1 MEANKSLLKLVV
13 ITTLFGLFLFISIN
27 IFLGD
32 VAVDPS
38 TQGGDPTDGYPGP
51 EMDALA
57 TGSPTETPVIWQVQV
72 LREYEEAL
80 KKEHLSPEMR
90 DSLEKKIEIYR
101 RVATEIEMSRHI
113 TVTPEP
119 AITRRF
125 LPTAT
130 LFVGLREGGSSD
142 FHNWEAIIQNIWSQY
157 ANNHEHI
164 TVYAGELGSE
174 TKYPGRG
181 VLYVL
186 RRTAAGRGGNRKE
199 YMLPEGTGWV
209 RISEVKGDILVLTS
223 KEGDTFYFYL
233 PGQEF
238 VSSLTDTA
246 PTVTPLPTPGPL
258 STRGPRSTLASPY
271 P

>member
-1 MEANKSLLKLVV
+1 MESNKSLLKLVIV
-13 ITTLFGLFLFISIN
+13 MTLIGLLLLVSIN
-27 IFLGD
+27 ISSRYVTPEAAAQRG
-32 VAVDPS
+32 VQSA
-38 TQGGDPTDGYPGP
+38 GYPGP
-51 EMDALA
+51 GTGTSA
-57 TGSPTETPVIWQVQV
+57 TGSPTETPVIWEVQV

-80 KKEHLSPEMR
+80 KKDNLSPETR
-90 DSLEKKIEIYR
+90 NSLETKIEIYR
-101 RVATEIEMSRHI
+101 RVATEIEISRHI

-142 FHNWEAIIQNIWSQY
+142 FHTWEAVIQNIWSQY

-164 TVYAGELGSE
+164 TVYAGELGSQ

-181 VLYVL
+181 VLYVV
-186 RRTAAGRGGNRKE
+186 RRTAAGRGGNRNE
-199 YMLPEGTGWV
+199 YLLPEGTGWV

-223 KEGDTFYFYL
+223 KEGKTFYFYL
-233 PGQEF
+233 PAQQF

-246 PTVTPLPTPGPL
+246 PTVTPLPTPGPI
-258 STRGPRSTLASPY
+258 STLTPRSTLASPY